1 MKIIINFRS
10 MTDCKF
16 ISKKRQLSEVMLM
29 LISYIDI
36 WIIHV
41 ILNGKINFGQY

>member
-1 MKIIINFRS
+1 M
-10 MTDCKF
+10 F
-16 ISKKRQLSEVMLM
+16 IPEKWQLSKVMLM

-41 ILNGKINFGQY
+41 ILNGKMNFGQYQ